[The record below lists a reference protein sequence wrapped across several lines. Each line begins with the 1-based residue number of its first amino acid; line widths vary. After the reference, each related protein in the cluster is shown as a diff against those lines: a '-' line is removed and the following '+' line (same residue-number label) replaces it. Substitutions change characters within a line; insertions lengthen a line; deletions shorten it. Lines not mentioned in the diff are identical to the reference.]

1 MTGALII
8 LAVTIVTG
16 FVLYIIHRC
25 TTKPG
30 EEPVIN
36 EPQRPEGCCG
46 QHAICEKESLLQGLS
61 DKIEYYDDEE
71 LDQYKGVDADAYTEA
86 QIEQFRDVL
95 YTLQHDEI
103 AGWARSIQLR
113 GITLPTPIHDELL
126 MLAAEARQ
134 QALTDKAN

>member
-25 TTKPG
+25 TSKPG
-30 EEPVIN
+30 EESSIN

-61 DKIEYYDDEE
+61 SKIEYYDDEE
-71 LDQYKGVDADAYTEA
+71 LDQYKGFDADAYSEN

-95 YTLQHDEI
+95 YTLRNDEI
-103 AGWARSIQLR
+103 AGWARSMQMR

-126 MLAAEARQ
+126 MLASEARQ
-134 QALTDKAN
+134 QIAPDRAN